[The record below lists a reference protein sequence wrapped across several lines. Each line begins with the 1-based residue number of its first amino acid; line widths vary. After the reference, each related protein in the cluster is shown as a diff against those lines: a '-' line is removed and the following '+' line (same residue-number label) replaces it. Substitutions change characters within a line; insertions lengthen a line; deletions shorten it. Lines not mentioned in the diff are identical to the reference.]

1 MPILKASKSSR
12 SLSFSFALLLVLW
25 GGIALA
31 APQGGRI
38 ESGAGDVTSDPLN
51 IRQDSQ
57 ELRTSWDSFN
67 ISSGEVVTIHQPNA
81 RALINIK
88 VRNGSGTN
96 IDGGLNAN
104 GKVQL
109 ENPAGITFGAGSVV
123 NVGGLLASASAGA
136 VVVKGEITATGAV
149 RFQGL
154 SSSQANAVNIGGAVT
169 AKKLVIEGAGDVIVK
184 ATAVLTAPEIFVGGG
199 FQGNNENIAN
209 ALYTFVEKGAQLN
222 AGERGRV
229 IVWSDKRTWFYGDIN
244 APRGGFV
251 EVSGKEDLVYVNL
264 AGIDVG
270 TEGTLLLDP
279 NNITL
284 GGTSSGGAGL
294 HFGGAVINRDEGGTS
309 LNIVLSSDDI
319 NGVLGNL
326 ILQANKNIIITEA
339 ITKTSGDLTLDAG
352 QNINFKSTSSASITL
367 NGTDAILTLIV
378 GQVEA
383 TSTGF
388 IRGFSEPFNGG
399 GGTYSITAPNLVVE
413 FASQLNLG
421 LGLGTNAFIGET
433 EARIGQ
439 KLITLNIS
447 SSLTVRS
454 TRNEAGTSATAANA
468 TVQVAAWMFIDGVD
482 LTVEATRGSVNFAA
496 VGSIGTGALDVSADG
511 TLTGAI
517 LFPSTGTLT
526 AASIALD
533 QVAAY
538 STTAPGIT
546 FSPLPTLSVGGE
558 AVLADAITW
567 DALEPP
573 PSGPTDITIDDGNKN
588 DLFEDI
594 TAGFT
599 ITDGILDLGEFSLT
613 ISAAFTLPTSL
624 TEIRAGT
631 ITISGAVTSE
641 SAGGLKLI
649 STDMMMIDANITLQ
663 NSTGD
668 LVIATA
674 ALFLADGAPAPV
686 TLSSS
691 GDIRV
696 SSTGAVGVSSV
707 NDVTIISTSTTT
719 GTENNSIYL
728 NGPFN
733 LSGATLTLTANAGT
747 VAASA
752 AETGHSA
759 ATPTISADTLVIN
772 AGTLVLRN
780 WMNTRRSAVTI
791 TIAAGGGGQ
800 LKIVEDYF
808 TFADILTITAPQ
820 IVVAVDG
827 TGADSVSVRADVL
840 SITATATGA
849 GATSAIRNTD
859 NESLVLRAGLSDDL
873 TINALNI
880 DFAHSATGGDLTLQA
895 SNILLTNSSATA
907 IKARDLVINSTTI
920 KAAVGATK
928 KNLTLEA
935 TNEIALDVTTGDIT
949 IDAADITLTSAEEID
964 ARDDLIVTAS
974 GAINLNASVTG
985 TNSGLT
991 FTAGGAINFGGTA
1004 DITIKTTIIGSNGG
1018 AISLTSPGK
1027 QSPAAS
1033 VSVSINAERADISL
1047 SGHFAL
1053 ANDKTFKAST
1063 TSDSF
1068 FSFFDSG
1075 VIVFATGGTHSITA
1089 STITF
1094 DQADPYTQLSL
1105 PDWTFSPLPTAL
1117 HEGSPVAAGM
1127 LDWDNLGAATP
1138 EDIVLSTGDGDL
1150 GDLIDGKFEL
1160 SGDDGTTLDLGA
1172 HNLTITTSETLTIP
1186 DTITTIT
1193 TTGTI
1198 TLTSGAI
1205 TLNAGLTLTA
1215 ASITIGADL
1224 NAGAGDLTITGGST
1238 NGTRGGIIFSKA
1250 VTLMGR
1256 NILFSTTGGGS
1267 VQSAGFDL
1275 TLTATV
1281 NLTLDGVALD
1291 LSNSDNSKIGN
1302 LALTYGGGSD
1312 GETPG
1317 SLVSPSSLV
1326 TDDLSIT
1333 NDLMRGVL
1341 NYAAWMAPASGSNR
1355 NLTLS
1360 GYLVRSRED
1369 INLGTGDLTLNA
1381 IFIRFAGSSTLTI
1394 TAGNITMAGY
1404 NTLDGVNSAIETQNS
1419 NLTLDASGDITITA
1433 IHIDFSALSSA
1444 RNNLTLEADGS
1455 IFFRRDTTITDVSNL
1470 TLGGTIKA
1478 ETADGSMKNNL
1489 TVQNGNIASNTIT
1502 FVGVTTISGANI
1514 SLASTNAQTDGGNP
1528 NVTIT
1533 ANVRAEVEAVSATNT
1548 VPAVRAVSA
1557 AAGDVILRGGFDIG
1571 TGDLVLTSGAGGT
1584 GGTGTIDLT
1593 DGATLA
1599 ITAANITFNQPVGT
1613 TYPTSLT
1620 AGYTFTASGDI
1631 VANIGGAPS
1640 SADLDWV
1647 ISRIA
1652 LTPES
1657 IVIDS
1662 DNNTMTLADI
1672 IAGAFEVD
1680 GDGLLDLTTFSL
1692 TISAAFTLPA
1702 DLTEI
1707 RADGITISAAVTSQ
1721 SAGGLKLISA
1731 GDMTINAN
1739 ITLQNST
1746 GDLVIAAETLTL
1758 ASSAPVELSS
1768 SGDIRISSVTEST
1781 TASAH
1786 DVAITSTSTT
1796 AGTENNSVYLNGSFN
1811 FGSQALTLTA
1821 NAGTI
1826 AASNA
1831 ETGHSARTPAITANS
1846 LTINAGT
1853 LKLRSWMKPI
1863 SRGVVTI
1870 TISTGGQ
1877 LKIVENYS
1885 IFGGTLTIDAPQ
1897 IVVDVAGTGNDLIL
1911 VSAKTLSITASAT
1924 GAGAASAIRNTDNES
1939 LSLND
1944 FESAGT
1950 LITIDALN
1958 IDFAHN
1964 LEENSRGGNLSLVAN
1979 GSVLL
1984 TKNTTS
1990 SQAVKIKARYLTI
2003 NSVTIKAAVGD
2014 TKKNLILEATD
2025 TLTFAFN
2032 AAFSP
2037 PAATVEGADITLTSA
2052 QTISTDRALTITAD
2066 GSINLNAGINST
2078 AGDVTLT
2085 AGSAGAINFG
2095 VASGASLVIRGA
2107 ANVSLTSPAAQSPAA
2122 LGNVEIR
2129 ARSGNLNLSGNYAVA
2144 ESFTISAG
2152 IGIEASGERSVV
2164 FATGGSHSI
2173 TASSITI
2180 NQSATYTQTELT
2192 NWTFSTRPTAQLNG
2206 NPVAASLLVWDNL
2219 IQLNPGNVELTGTD
2233 SGDLAELIS
2242 DKFELEGTTLDLGA
2256 HNLTITT
2263 SGTLTIPNT
2272 ITTITTTGT
2281 ITLNAGTITLN
2292 NAFSLTAAGIT
2303 IGADLNAGTGSVGIN
2318 GGADGIVFSKAVTLM
2333 GRNIFFSTTDGGSV
2347 QTAGFD
2353 LTLTA
2358 TVNLT
2363 LDGVALDLSNSDNS
2377 KIGNLALTY
2386 GGGSDGETPGSL
2398 VSPSSLVTDDLSIT
2412 NDLMRGVLNYAAWM
2426 APASGSNRNLTLS
2439 GYLVRSRE
2447 DVNLGTGD
2455 FTLNAIFIE
2464 FAGNSTLTVT
2474 AGNITITGYSTLDG
2488 VSSAI
2493 ENQNSNLTLDASG
2506 DITISAAHIDS
2517 SRESSATNNLTLEA
2531 DGSIFFRRDTTF
2543 TDVFNLTIGGTIRAQ
2558 SADGSTKYNLT
2569 VQNGNIAANTITF
2582 VGVTTISGAN
2592 ISLAST
2598 NAQADG
2604 GNPNVTITAN
2614 VRAEVEAAPAT
2625 NTMPAVRAVSAAAGD
2640 VILRGGFDIGTGDLV
2655 LTSGADTNSG
2665 GTGTIDLTDG
2675 ATLAIT
2681 AANITFNQP
2690 AGTTYPTSLTAGYTF
2705 TASGDIVANIGGA
2718 PSSADLDWVIS
2729 RIALT
2734 PESIVIDSDNN
2745 TMTLADII
2753 AGAFEIDDDGLL
2765 DLTTFSLTI
2774 SAAFTLPADLTEI
2787 RARYIEIS
2795 GAVTSESAGGL
2806 KLIGTEATRIN
2817 ANITLQNSTGDL
2829 VIAAERLTL
2838 ARAALVMLSSSGD
2851 IRVSSG
2857 SYGNQSSYD
2866 VTIIS
2871 TSTTAGTENNSVYLN
2886 GLFNLGSTL
2895 TLTANAGTIL
2905 ASNAETG
2912 HPVMPPDIICS
2923 GGGCALV
2930 INAGTLTLKSWMQ
2943 IYDSG
2948 SPVKITIAANGGGQ
2962 LTIVDDYN
2970 PQGSGPILTITA
2982 PQIVVDVAGTGA
2994 DEVMVEVA
3002 VLSITASA
3010 TGEGAT
3016 SAIRNTDNESLIL
3029 RAKRARTS
3037 LTIDALNIDFTHN
3050 AIVGNLTLQASNI
3063 RLTNSSATAI
3073 KATDLTINSTT
3084 IKAAVGEVKKN
3095 LTLEATNKI
3104 ILDITTTGDITIDA
3118 ADITLTSAEEI
3129 DVRDNLIV
3137 TASGSINLNA
3147 SVTGT
3152 ASSLTFTAGRAIN
3165 FGGTADISIETTTIG
3180 GGTGG
3185 SISLTSPV
3193 AQSPAASVS
3202 VIISTEK
3209 GNVSLSGHF
3218 VLANNKV
3225 FNASTSSDLRF
3236 GFSEGVRDRGA
3247 IVFATEGRHSI
3258 TAGSIAFDQ
3267 SDEYTQTSLPNWTF
3281 STLPTARHGGNPVAA
3296 NLLDW
3301 QVLVLA
3307 PRNIVININNNTMT
3321 LDEIIAGKFRIS
3333 GGVLNLTT
3341 FTFTINADFT
3351 LPDDLTEIR
3360 AGEITISENVTSAA
3374 AGGLKL
3380 ISAATMEINAN
3391 ITLTGAGDLV
3401 IAAQRLTLASRVP
3414 VTLTA
3419 AGNVRVSSVQQG
3431 ANIAT
3436 KPVTIISTGN
3446 SVYLNGNF
3454 NLSKKFNSSGT
3465 TLTLTANAGTV
3476 AASAEGTGHA
3486 AATPQIS
3493 GASALNINARTLVL
3507 KNWMQPRG
3515 NTGDS
3520 AATIT
3525 ITDGGQLK
3533 IVEDY
3538 IFNEIGDDTILTIT
3552 APQIVVDVAGT
3563 GADEI
3568 TVAADILSITAT
3580 ATGEGATSAIR
3591 NTDNE
3596 SLILMVNDDRFDT
3609 RINALLTINVLNVD
3623 FTHNL
3628 GESSVGGNLRL
3639 QAGQEN
3645 LRGNIIFAKDTTS
3658 SQATKIKARD
3668 LTINSSNTKAV
3679 VGSTN
3684 KNLILEATNEII
3696 LRDFPFHGISDI
3708 TIEGAD
3714 ITLIS
3719 AQPVDARDGLIVTA
3733 SGDIN
3738 LNASVTSSDN
3748 LTFTAGS
3755 AGSINFLG
3763 IADITIR
3770 ADAHILGYGNIF
3782 LTSPVAQSPAAT
3794 ANVTVNTSSVSNGG
3808 VSLSGHFALASDKTF
3823 KASIG
3828 DNNPFLD
3835 QFNADGKII
3844 FATVGKHS
3852 ITAGTIIF
3860 DQVERYTQTSLSN
3873 WTFSPLPTALR
3884 LGGEVPL
3891 RAADLDWDNLIQLN
3905 PANIELT
3912 GTDSGDL
3919 ADLIDGKFELT
3930 GTTLNLGAHNL
3941 IINTSGT
3948 LTIPDT
3954 ITTITT
3960 TGAIMLT
3967 AGAIT
3972 LNAELTLTATSL
3984 EIGFDF
3990 GLTAHDL
3997 TLNGAMTFTA
4007 NVVLT
4012 GSNITLNGAVG
4023 TGGNNLTLTSAG
4035 NLNLG
4040 GDVYTL
4046 GAGNLVLSATDD
4058 IVFSDD
4064 EGTTIRANNITLGGA
4079 VKAESI
4085 GEEFDPGTGI
4095 RAEVTTQ
4102 HDLTLIASGQII
4114 FATDKAT
4121 TISGADIT
4129 LTSPTAQT
4137 NASDKNLTIT
4147 ATGNLTLEGGFNIGN
4162 DATTGGIMR
4171 LTAGEG
4177 AGTGSITFTTATLTA
4192 KAMFLTQ
4199 DGDAFLE
4206 DAPAT
4211 FTLPSGVKPQV
4222 DYTGSA
4228 GTEYKSPSW
4237 AECASGASD
4246 CITILAVPDDGIN
4259 VTQDDDINLADAVS
4273 PFDFSVDEAGLLD
4286 LGGVS
4291 LTLITKG
4298 NIIFPAGIT
4307 RINASSLTLTAANI
4321 GTGADG
4327 TGSLTANLLID
4338 IEGVLSLSIGT
4349 LTSTA
4354 DLTIEAESIT
4364 LAANTNIIKAANIN
4378 LTGASEINYFESL
4391 FGETAGIQSRGG
4403 DLTLDATGDITISST
4418 TISFVFLGSDFTQV
4432 AHDLTLKAG
4441 GATIFTKDTFAS
4453 VNNITL
4459 GGRIKA
4465 ESTDDSSGTEVTTQ
4479 HNLALLAVVGQMNF
4493 TKATMITGADIAI
4506 GSAMDV
4512 TSSQDLTMTA
4522 TETVRIGGNFNFGA
4536 GNLVLSA
4543 TNDIVFSDDE
4553 GTTIQANN
4561 ITLSGAVKSESTLT
4575 STENHRDGT
4584 FTTTTTI
4591 TQQNLTLTATGQI
4604 IFATDKATTISG
4616 ADITLTSPTAQTRQ
4630 SGEGQGLTITAN
4642 TRAGVEAA
4650 PGVDE
4655 VTAAAGNIVL
4665 RGGFDIGTG
4674 DLVLTSGTDT
4684 DSGGAGTI
4692 DLTDGATLAITAASI
4707 TFNQPTGTSYPTSLP
4722 EGYTFTASGDIVA
4735 NIGGAPSSAN
4745 LDWVTLTPEDIT
4757 IDDASM
4763 TLADIIAGKFA
4774 ISEGLLDLGTNA
4786 LTISVAFTLPTD
4798 LTEIRAGTIT
4808 ISGAV
4813 TSASAGGLKLISAG
4827 AMTINANITLQ
4838 NSTGDLVLAANA
4850 LTLATD
4856 APVTLSSSGD
4866 IRVSSVVPGMA
4877 ATHDVTIT
4885 STSTTAGAENNSV
4898 YLNGYFNLGSQ
4909 TLTLTA
4915 NAGTIAAS
4923 ADETGHHG
4931 GTLNITASTL
4941 VINAGTLVLQGWM
4954 KPQGN
4959 TARAVTITIADG
4971 GQLTI
4976 VGNYSFLDSENNP
4989 AGTLTISAP
4998 QIVVDVADTEVS
5010 IYVSIIAQN
5019 ISITATATGEGA
5031 ASAIR
5036 NTDNETLVIGGIFCL
5051 VCGLVDPSGVV
5062 SLTIDALNIDFTH
5075 NLGESSE
5082 RGNLTLRA
5090 NDILFTKNTTSDQ
5103 ATKIKARDLIIN
5115 TKLIDVAA
5123 GDTKKNLILEATN
5136 ELDFYPI
5143 TNEALTIT
5151 GADITLISAQQVFV
5165 RSAVTITA
5173 SGSINLNAG
5182 IASNAGDLTLTA
5194 GSSGSINF
5202 GGTANITISNSVGGI
5217 SLTSPVAQSPAA
5229 LGSVEIRANAGN
5241 LTLSGKYNVAGSF
5254 TASAGICRG
5263 TPCEGSVVFATG
5275 GTNAITASSITVNQ
5289 SASYTQTDDLPH
5301 WTFSTR
5307 PTAQLNGNP
5316 VAASLLVWDDLGGT
5330 NIVINSDN
5338 NTMTLADII
5347 AGAFEISGGVL
5358 DLTTFSLT
5366 ISAAFTLPASLTEI
5380 RAGTITISGA
5390 VTSESAGGLR
5400 LISAG
5405 DMTINANVTLSGS
5418 TGDLVLAANALTL
5431 ANVAP
5436 VTLSSSG
5443 DIRVS
5448 SVVSGTASAHAVTIT
5463 STSTTAGTENN
5474 SVYLNGSFN
5483 LGSQALTLTA
5493 NAGTVAASAAE
5504 TGHSAAR
5511 PTISADTLVINAR
5524 TLELR
5529 NWMRSD
5535 AAVTITIASGGQLT
5549 LVEGYSNSTR
5559 SLTINAPQV
5568 VVDVAGEGTDSISIS
5583 VRGDILSITATA
5595 GGEGANSAIRNTD
5608 NESLILATNGANGTI
5623 TIDALNVD
5631 FTHNLGESSLGG
5643 NLTLGFFLVEVSED
5657 ILFTKDTQ
5665 GSAAVKIKAR
5675 DIRMTGRTIKAAVGG
5690 IKRNLILEAT
5700 GRLGFS
5706 HFRRTP
5712 ITIEGAD
5719 ITLTSAQTISA
5730 NRALT
5735 ITATGSINLNASVNS
5750 TSGDLTL
5757 TAGTGGS
5764 INFGG
5769 TVDITIKNTE
5779 FDGGA
5784 ISLTSP
5790 IAQNPPANINVTISS
5805 RAANIILSGHF
5816 ALANTKAFSAS
5827 AGGIGTIVFAETG
5840 PTTGATHH
5848 HSITAGAITFDQSGA
5863 YTQTTLPNWT
5873 FSSRPTAQLNGNP
5886 VAADLLDWDN
5896 LIPVVAANIELTGTD
5911 SGDLAEL
5918 ISDKFVLTGTTLDL
5932 GAHNLII
5939 NTDGTLTIPD
5949 TITTITTTGAI
5960 TLTAGAVTLNAGLI
5974 LTASTIAIGFDL
5986 GATAHSLT
5994 LNGAMTFN
6002 ANVVLTGSNIT
6013 LNGAVGTGGNNL
6025 TLTSAGNLNLGG
6037 DVYTLGAGNL
6047 VLSATDDIVFSDDEG
6062 MTIQANN
6069 ITLSG
6074 VIKTEST
6081 DEESDGSTTITQQNL
6096 TLTATGQ
6103 IIFATDKAT
6112 TITGAVISLTSPT
6125 AQTTAS
6131 DKNLTITA
6139 MGNLTLEGGFDI
6151 GNDATTGGTMTLT
6164 AGDGDSSSGIIIFT
6178 GTPTLTAS
6186 AITLTQDGAVFPF
6199 DAPDVTFQI
6208 GALADGLPRI
6218 RYTGDETQEAVNDW
6232 AQQRGIFRGTNIN
6245 LEDELDG
6252 GELDGENQN
6261 PDPTNKPNDIMIDL
6275 TQKETE
6281 EEKDFIINSEENFI
6295 LPDGGAVMIKANVIS
6310 ITAKSIRTA
6319 TGESLSQ
6326 PLVLEASE
6334 MVMISADIDSSADII
6349 IKAPQIIFSEEK
6361 PVRLKARNIMVELP
6375 DGMDMPDMSSDMFGG
6390 NNQNV
6395 ELVASGDIMLN
6406 NNVNIGFG
6414 TLNLQARGRIM
6425 APSRDVMIIA
6435 NRIVYHPNTEENIGN
6450 FSIMLFAR
6458 NDIHLMNNIT
6468 ANGNIVLRAGGS
6480 IVTPS
6485 AHTIIEAKG
6494 SSQDG
6499 DGNVRH
6505 HSIHFQQNYAFRQ
6518 HHPLT
6523 LKAAG
6528 SVLVVGRLDRGNA
6541 TITLDAGAAPADDT
6555 GRRGGLGII
6564 SPAFKAGRILCPN
6577 AKAPICQ

>member
-38 ESGAGDVTSDPLN
+38 ESGAGDVASDPLN

-199 FQGNNENIAN
+199 YQGNNENITN

-222 AGERGRV
+222 AGAGGRV

-244 APRGGFV
+244 APQGGFV
-251 EVSGKEDLVYVNL
+251 EVSGKEDLAYVNL
-264 AGIDVG
+264 VGIDVG
-270 TEGTLLLDP
+270 TEGTILLDP

-284 GGTSSGGAGL
+284 GTAGNASNGLQFAMDDGQILREDAVSSNYVLTSA
-294 HFGGAVINRDEGGTS
+294 
-309 LNIVLSSDDI
+309 DI
-319 NGVLGNL
+319 DSITGNL
-326 ILQANKNIIITEA
+326 ILEASANIIINA
-339 ITKTSGDLTLDAG
+339 PITKSQGNLTLDAG
-352 QNINFKSTSSASITL
+352 RYIFFRVISSIS
-367 NGTDAILTLIV
+367 GSLTLSESGATLTLKT
-378 GQVEA
+378 GQHPTD
-383 TSTGF
+383 TSAQAAGR
-388 IRGFSEPFNGG
+388 IRGAIS
-399 GGTYSITAPNLVVE
+399 GTYSITASNLVVE
-413 FASQLNLG
+413 LNGRNFNDDTG
-421 LGLGTNAFIGET
+421 LGKDANESGDDAID
-433 EARIGQ
+433 
-439 KLITLNIS
+439 ITGVSN
-447 SSLTVRS
+447 SLTIKTGATNVNNS
-454 TRNEAGTSATAANA
+454 GTKTDAALQA
-468 TVQVAAWMFIDGVD
+468 HSWMFATNRS
-482 LTVEATRGSVNFAA
+482 LTLEATNGSVNFVA
-496 VGSIGTGALDVSADG
+496 VGSLGTGALNASARG
-511 TLTGAI
+511 TDSRVF
-517 LFPSTGTLT
+517 FPSSGTLT
-526 AASIALD
+526 AASITLNQTNAWGD
-533 QVAAY
+533 VA
-538 STTAPGIT
+538 PVGIT
-546 FSPLPTLSVGGE
+546 FSPLPTLTRTGGE
-558 AVLADAITW
+558 PVDVSW
-567 DALEPP
+567 DAESATATP
-573 PSGPTDITIDDGNKN
+573 GDITIDSGN
-588 DLFEDI
+588 EGS
-594 TAGFT
+594 GFDSIFAAFT
-599 ITDGILDLGEFSLT
+599 VSNGVLDLGSHDLT
-613 ISAAFTLPTSL
+613 INAAFTLPASL
-624 TEIRAGT
+624 TEIRAGN

-649 STDMMMIDANITLQ
+649 STDRMAINANITLQ

-668 LVIATA
+668 LVIATRS
-674 ALFLADGAPAPV
+674 LFLANGAPAPV

-696 SSTGAVGVSSV
+696 SSTGSVGVSSV
-707 NDVTIISTSTTT
+707 NDVTITSTSTTA
-719 GTENNSIYL
+719 GTENNSVYL

-747 VAASA
+747 IAASA

-800 LKIVEDYF
+800 LKIVEDYS
-808 TFADILTITAPQ
+808 TSADALTITAPQ

-827 TGADSVSVRADVL
+827 TGADSVSVSGDIV
-840 SITATATGA
+840 SITASATGT

-859 NESLVLRAGLSDDL
+859 NESLILRAGLSSDL

-880 DFAHSATGGDLTLQA
+880 NFAHSVTGGDLTLQA
-895 SNILLTNSSATA
+895 SNVLLTNSSATA

-1075 VIVFATGGTHSITA
+1075 AIVFATGGTHSITA
-1089 STITF
+1089 GTITF
-1094 DQADPYTQLSL
+1094 DQADDYTQLSL

-1117 HEGSPVAAGM
+1117 RKGSPVAAGM
-1127 LDWDNLGAATP
+1127 LDWDNRGVATP
-1138 EDIVLSTGDGDL
+1138 EDIVLSTGVGNL

-1302 LALTYGGGSD
+1302 LALTYGGGSA
-1312 GETPG
+1312 GETTG
-1317 SLVSPSSLV
+1317 VLLGPSSLV
-1326 TDDLSIT
+1326 TDDLSIAY
-1333 NDLMRGVL
+1333 NLIRGDIF
-1341 NYAAWMAPASGSNR
+1341 NYAPWMAPPSGSNR
-1355 NLTLS
+1355 NLTLTS
-1360 GYLVRSRED
+1360 WLIRSRED

-1381 IFIRFAGSSTLTI
+1381 ILIRFAGSSTLTI

-1662 DNNTMTLADI
+1662 DNNTMALADI
-1672 IAGAFEVD
+1672 IAGKFAISE
-1680 GDGLLDLTTFSL
+1680 GLLDLGTNAL
-1692 TISAAFTLPA
+1692 TISAAFTLPT

-1707 RADGITISAAVTSQ
+1707 RAGRITISGAVTSQ
-1721 SAGGLKLISA
+1721 SAGGLRLISTDVM
-1731 GDMTINAN
+1731 GINAN

-1746 GDLVIAAETLTL
+1746 GDLVLAARRLDL
-1758 ASSAPVELSS
+1758 ASTAPVTLSS
-1768 SGDIRISSVTEST
+1768 SGNVRVSSLVLGT
-1781 TASAH
+1781 TAAH
-1786 DVAITSTSTT
+1786 AVTITSTSTAT
-1796 AGTENNSVYLNGSFN
+1796 GTENNSIYLNGPFN
-1811 FGSQALTLTA
+1811 LSGATLTLTA
-1821 NAGTI
+1821 NAGTV

-1831 ETGHSARTPAITANS
+1831 ETGHRAITPVLIART

-1853 LKLRSWMKPI
+1853 LALRGWMRA
-1863 SRGVVTI
+1863 RGGSAVTI
-1870 TISTGGQ
+1870 TIASGGGGQ
-1877 LKIVENYS
+1877 LTIVEGGYS
-1885 IFGGTLTIDAPQ
+1885 FANPNNSPPTTLTISAPQ
-1897 IVVDVAGTGNDLIL
+1897 IVVDIASTRGTVSAATGVVSANVIFITATATGTG
-1911 VSAKTLSITASAT
+1911 AT
-1924 GAGAASAIRNTDNES
+1924 SAIRNTDDES
-1939 LSLND
+1939 LIL
-1944 FESAGT
+1944 SAVGT
-1950 LITIDALN
+1950 ASDLTIDALN

-1964 LEENSRGGNLSLVAN
+1964 LGESSTGGNLALNARN
-1979 GSVLL
+1979 ILL

-1990 SQAVKIKARYLTI
+1990 SQAIKIKVRDLRMSGT
-2003 NSVTIKAAVGD
+2003 TIKAVVGAI
-2014 TKKNLILEATD
+2014 KKNLTLEATD
-2025 TLTFAFN
+2025 KITF
-2032 AAFSP
+2032 SVSSGDI
-2037 PAATVEGADITLTSA
+2037 TIEGADITLTSA

-2152 IGIEASGERSVV
+2152 IGIEASGARSVV

-3236 GFSEGVRDRGA
+3236 GSGSGFSEGVRDRGA

-3321 LDEIIAGKFRIS
+3321 LDEIIAGKFRIG
-3333 GGVLNLTT
+3333 GGVLDLTT

-3525 ITDGGQLK
+3525 IADGGQLK

-3538 IFNEIGDDTILTIT
+3538 IFNNSGDDDTILTIT
-3552 APQIVVDVAGT
+3552 APQIVVDVDGT
-3563 GADEI
+3563 GNDI
-3568 TVAADILSITAT
+3568 VSVNADILSITAT
-3580 ATGEGATSAIR
+3580 ATGEGANSAIR

-3596 SLILMVNDDRFDT
+3596 SLTLMV
-3609 RINALLTINVLNVD
+3609 NALLTINVLNVD

-3639 QAGQEN
+3639 QAGQNN

-3668 LTINSSNTKAV
+3668 LTISSSNTKAV

-3696 LRDFPFHGISDI
+3696 LRDFSFHGISDI
-3708 TIEGAD
+3708 IIEGAD

-4137 NASDKNLTIT
+4137 NASDKDLTIT
-4147 ATGNLTLEGGFNIGN
+4147 ASGDITLQGGFNIGN

-4246 CITILAVPDDGIN
+4246 CITILAVPDEGIN

-4307 RINASSLTLTAANI
+4307 RINAGSLTLTAANI
-4321 GTGADG
+4321 GTGANG
-4327 TGSLTANLLID
+4327 AGGLSTSLLID

-4378 LTGASEINYFESL
+4378 LTGDSEINFLEAL

-4630 SGEGQGLTITAN
+4630 SGEGQDLTITAN

-4650 PGVDE
+4650 SGVDE

-4745 LDWVTLTPEDIT
+4745 LDWVTRITLTPESIV
-4757 IDDASM
+4757 IDSDNNTMA
-4763 TLADIIAGKFA
+4763 LADIIVGKFE
-4774 ISEGLLDLGTNA
+4774 ISEGVLDLGDLS

-4827 AMTINANITLQ
+4827 DMTINANITLSG
-4838 NSTGDLVLAANA
+4838 STGDLVVAANA
-4850 LTLATD
+4850 LNLATTK
-4856 APVTLSSSGD
+4856 AVTLSSSGD
-4866 IRVSSVVPGMA
+4866 IRVSSISSGSESQ
-4877 ATHDVTIT
+4877 HDVTIV
-4885 STSTTAGAENNSV
+4885 STSTTAGTENNSI
-4898 YLNGYFNLGSQ
+4898 YLNGNFNLGSQ
-4909 TLTLTA
+4909 ALTLTA
-4915 NAGTIAAS
+4915 NAGTVAAS
-4923 ADETGHHG
+4923 NAETGHSAI
-4931 GTLNITASTL
+4931 TPVITADTL
-4941 VINAGTLVLQGWM
+4941 VINAGTLTLRKWM
-4954 KPQGN
+4954 KPRSN
-4959 TARAVTITIADG
+4959 TASAATITIVANGG
-4971 GQLTI
+4971 GQLTL
-4976 VGNYSFLDSENNP
+4976 VESYSFG
-4989 AGTLTISAP
+4989 AGTLTINAP
-4998 QIVVDVADTEVS
+4998 QIVVAVDGTGTDIIIVS
-5010 IYVSIIAQN
+5010 ARA
-5019 ISITATATGEGA
+5019 ISITARATGTGA
-5031 ASAIR
+5031 TSAIR
-5036 NTDNETLVIGGIFCL
+5036 NTDNESLFFIAQSE
-5051 VCGLVDPSGVV
+5051 DS

-5075 NLGESSE
+5075 NSGESLS
-5082 RGNLTLRA
+5082 GSTLGLDA
-5090 NDILFTKNTTSDQ
+5090 DNILLTKNTTSSQ
-5103 ATKIKARDLIIN
+5103 TIKIKARDLSIHSTTI
-5115 TKLIDVAA
+5115 KAA
-5123 GDTKKNLILEATN
+5123 VGATKKNLTLEAARII
-5136 ELDFYPI
+5136 FYI
-5143 TNEALTIT
+5143 ATGDTTIDA
-5151 GADITLISAQQVFV
+5151 ADITLISAQPVDARDV
-5165 RSAVTITA
+5165 LIVTA
-5173 SGSINLNAG
+5173 SGSINLNSSVSADR
-5182 IASNAGDLTLTA
+5182 DLTLTA
-5194 GSSGSINF
+5194 GSGGAINF
-5202 GGTANITISNSVGGI
+5202 GVASGASLVIDGAANV
-5217 SLTSPVAQSPAA
+5217 SLTSPVAQSNNAA
-5229 LGSVEIRANAGN
+5229 LGGVEIRAGSGN
-5241 LTLSGKYNVAGSF
+5241 LTLSGKYNVADSF
-5254 TASAGICRG
+5254 IASAGIGAGASGER
-5263 TPCEGSVVFATG
+5263 SVVFATG
-5275 GTNAITASSITVNQ
+5275 GSHAITASSITVNQ
-5289 SASYTQTDDLPH
+5289 SGSYTQTTLPN
-5301 WTFSTR
+5301 WTFSPR